1 MEWCL
6 LIVVDC
12 LNEVVKLSEGRAAQT
27 KEKLKV
33 LDLLMVRRRG
43 AELITLFFH

>member
-12 LNEVVKLSEGRAAQT
+12 LNEVVKLSEAKQCEM
-27 KEKLKV
+27 EKIENL
-33 LDLLMVRRRG
+33 
-43 AELITLFFH
+43 